1 MSRKYATIS
10 DNIIM
15 SIDILEEV
23 EASNKAKEV
32 QMLIDIEDMIPQPQ
46 VGWVLSGNTLEA
58 NIASMSADEFDAYQ
72 QTTQRLFG
80 LSLLPKAVDK
90 IGARNL
96 KLDREGTP
104 ADVAALASQMASIK
118 ILMESGALKTVHMI
132 CVAIQPAHPNHAD
145 ILQEVV
151 VEISNFLALNN
162 FE

>member
-10 DNIIM
+10 DNIII
-15 SIDILEEV
+15 SIDTLEEV
-23 EASNKAKEV
+23 VASNKAKEV

-46 VGWVLSGNTLEA
+46 IGWILNGNTLEA

-104 ADVAALASQMASIK
+104 ADVATLASQMASIK
-118 ILMESGALKTVHMI
+118 ILMESGALKTVRMI
-132 CVAIQPAHPNHAD
+132 CTAIQPAHPNHAD

-151 VEISNFLALNN
+151 VEISKFLALND

>member
-10 DNIIM
+10 DNIII
-15 SIDILEEV
+15 SIDTLEEV
-23 EASNKAKEV
+23 VASNKAKEV

-46 VGWVLSGNTLEA
+46 IGWILNGNTLVA

-118 ILMESGALKTVHMI
+118 ILMESGALKTVRMI
-132 CVAIQPAHPNHAD
+132 CTAIQPAHPNHAD

-151 VEISNFLALNN
+151 VEISNFLALND

>member
-1 MSRKYATIS
+1 MSRKYAIITDNNVTSIETLEDIQVS
-10 DNIIM
+10 DR
-15 SIDILEEV
+15 
-23 EASNKAKEV
+23 ARQV
-32 QMLIDIEDMIPQPQ
+32 QMLIDIENMLPQPQ
-46 VGWVLSGNTLEA
+46 IGWKLVGNKLQLNNS
-58 NIASMSADEFDAYQ
+58 SMSSDELDAYQ

-96 KLDREGTP
+96 KLDREGAP

-118 ILMESGALKTVHMI
+118 ILMESGALKTVRMI
-132 CVAIQPAHPNHAD
+132 CTAIQPAHPNHAD

-151 VEISNFLALNN
+151 VEISNFLALND